1 MSTSHRDLLEKTSQ
15 ERQRG
20 FPIVKKKKNA
30 QVKFSLLFPAPL
42 ILNLL

>member
-20 FPIVKKKKNA
+20 FPIVKKKNA